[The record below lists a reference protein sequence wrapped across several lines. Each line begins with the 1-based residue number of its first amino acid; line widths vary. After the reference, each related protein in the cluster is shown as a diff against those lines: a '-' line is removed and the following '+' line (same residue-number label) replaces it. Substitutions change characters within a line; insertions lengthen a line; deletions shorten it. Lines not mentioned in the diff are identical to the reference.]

1 MGYLNDYKYKV
12 NLTNEKKKELG
23 FKYDYELGD
32 YVLKF
37 TVYKYGKI
45 PLIFCKLG
53 IDEETNMIWHCIYDA
68 SNNLY
73 TPYYN
78 REYGRN
84 NIVPKIEKEVKK
96 KLNELGAKSVN
107 ENDKHK

>member
-1 MGYLNDYKYKV
+1 MGCLNDYCYKV
-12 NLTNEKKKELG
+12 YLTKEKKKELG

-53 IDEETNMIWHCIYDA
+53 IDEETNIIWHCIYDA
-68 SNNLY
+68 NNSLY
-73 TPYYN
+73 TPFYN

-84 NIVPKIEKEVKK
+84 TIVPKIDKEIKK
-96 KLNELGAKSVN
+96 KLNELGAK
-107 ENDKHK
+107 KCK